1 MTCYKTRKSKFCY
14 FTWLTDESSI
24 WTYFTPGTWTAT
36 AISHL
41 YPSKF
46 WLEKR
51 PLLLN
56 LNLLDIF
63 FWNFYYCFWTG
74 KCFLGH
80 NHIVLSTILQWW
92 RSALIL
98 MFQARNHKYRHKW
111 DLTDN
116 LQQHSDNC
124 NNCNN
129 KTLCAICSNQ
139 WRHFDIFTVNFK
151 QISLFV
157 LFSLLTLNI
166 QLI

>member
-1 MTCYKTRKSKFCY
+1 MKALFEHI
-14 FTWLTDESSI
+14 LHQE
-24 WTYFTPGTWTAT
+24 PGQPLRFP
-36 AISHL
+36 ISTL
-41 YPSKF
+41 ANSDSFKVKK
-46 WLEKR
+46 LEKR

-56 LNLLDIF
+56 LNIFDIF